1 MKRLFIYIIGIILA
15 QGMTAQTTYQPSDSV
30 KICQL
35 LRQANRETTVL
46 WLARQFMNI
55 PYVAHTLEV
64 NDDERLVVNTRQLD
78 CTTLIETVTAL
89 KLCAQQGKRTF
100 ADYLAALRL
109 LRYRQGRM
117 AGYPSR
123 LHYFTDWI
131 RDKAK
136 MQLVTDI
143 QQPNPP
149 FSAVQ
154 TVNVDYMSTH
164 PTAYKALKANP
175 ALVPEIRASEQSLT
189 GLKVSYIPKRSL
201 RNNALLRKVIKDGD
215 ILAITCNKKGLDIA
229 HLGFA
234 VWRSNG
240 LHLLNASML
249 HKKVVEEPMTLYQYM
264 QKHNAKGAGS
274 KLVYAALILYYTL
287 QSPKVSTT
295 NKAMIIGALGYLISP
310 LDVVPDAI
318 PIAGLADDLGVL
330 IFVLK
335 KVWSDVDP
343 DIQVKAKKR
352 LSKWFDED
360 EIEEINELFEGS
372 DKP

>member
-1 MKRLFIYIIGIILA
+1 MKRLIIYIIGIMLV
-15 QGMTAQTTYQPSDSV
+15 QGMKAQTTYQQADSL

-35 LRQANRETTVL
+35 LRQANRETSVL
-46 WLARQFMNI
+46 WLARQFLGV

-78 CTTLIETVTAL
+78 CTTLVETVAAL
-89 KLCAQQGKRTF
+89 KLCTQAGKHGF
-100 ADYLAALRL
+100 ADYLNALRQ

-131 RDKAK
+131 RDKVA

-149 FSAVQ
+149 FSVVQ

-164 PTAYKALKANP
+164 TSAYKALKASA
-175 ALVPEIRASEQSLT
+175 ALVPEIRAAEQSLT
-189 GLKVSYIPKRSL
+189 GMKVRYIPKRSL
-201 RNNALLRKVIKDGD
+201 RNSALLRKVIKDGD

-240 LHLLNASML
+240 LHLLNASMI
-249 HKKVVEEPMTLYQYM
+249 HKKVIEEPMTLYQYM
-264 QKHNAKGAGS
+264 QKHKTHTG
-274 KLVYAALILYYTL
+274 IR
-287 QSPKVSTT
+287 
-295 NKAMIIGALGYLISP
+295 
-310 LDVVPDAI
+310 VV
-318 PIAGLADDLGVL
+318 
-330 IFVLK
+330 
-335 KVWSDVDP
+335 
-343 DIQVKAKKR
+343 R
-352 LSKWFDED
+352 
-360 EIEEINELFEGS
+360 IN
-372 DKP
+372 

>member
-1 MKRLFIYIIGIILA
+1 MKRLIIYIIGIMLV
-15 QGMTAQTTYQPSDSV
+15 QGMKAQTTYQQADSL

-35 LRQANRETTVL
+35 LRQANRETSVL
-46 WLARQFMNI
+46 WLARQFLGV

-78 CTTLIETVTAL
+78 CTTLVEMVAAL
-89 KLCAQQGKRTF
+89 KLCTQAGKHGF
-100 ADYLAALRL
+100 ADYLNALRQ

-131 RDKAK
+131 RDKVA

-164 PTAYKALKANP
+164 TSAYKALKANA
-175 ALVPEIRASEQSLT
+175 ALVPEIRAAEQSLT
-189 GLKVSYIPKRSL
+189 GMKVRYIPKRSL
-201 RNNALLRKVIKDGD
+201 RNSALLRKVIKDGD

-240 LHLLNASML
+240 LHLLNASMI
-249 HKKVVEEPMTLYQYM
+249 HKKVIEEPMTLYQYM
-264 QKHNAKGAGS
+264 QKHKTHTG
-274 KLVYAALILYYTL
+274 IR
-287 QSPKVSTT
+287 
-295 NKAMIIGALGYLISP
+295 
-310 LDVVPDAI
+310 VV
-318 PIAGLADDLGVL
+318 
-330 IFVLK
+330 
-335 KVWSDVDP
+335 
-343 DIQVKAKKR
+343 R
-352 LSKWFDED
+352 
-360 EIEEINELFEGS
+360 IN
-372 DKP
+372 

>member
-1 MKRLFIYIIGIILA
+1 MKRLIIYIIGIMLV
-15 QGMTAQTTYQPSDSV
+15 QGMKAQTTYQQADSL

-35 LRQANRETTVL
+35 LRQANRETSVL
-46 WLARQFMNI
+46 WLARQFLGV

-78 CTTLIETVTAL
+78 CTTLVETVAAL
-89 KLCAQQGKRTF
+89 KLCTQAGKHGF
-100 ADYLAALRL
+100 ADYLNALRQ

-131 RDKAK
+131 RDKVA

-164 PTAYKALKANP
+164 TSAYKALKASA
-175 ALVPEIRASEQSLT
+175 ALVPEIRAAEQSLT
-189 GLKVSYIPKRSL
+189 GMKVRYIPKRSL
-201 RNNALLRKVIKDGD
+201 RNSALLRKVIKDGD

-240 LHLLNASML
+240 LHLLNASMI
-249 HKKVVEEPMTLYQYM
+249 HKKVIEEPMTLYQYM
-264 QKHNAKGAGS
+264 QKHKTHTG
-274 KLVYAALILYYTL
+274 IR
-287 QSPKVSTT
+287 
-295 NKAMIIGALGYLISP
+295 
-310 LDVVPDAI
+310 VV
-318 PIAGLADDLGVL
+318 
-330 IFVLK
+330 
-335 KVWSDVDP
+335 
-343 DIQVKAKKR
+343 R
-352 LSKWFDED
+352 
-360 EIEEINELFEGS
+360 IN
-372 DKP
+372 